1 MSLSQAPLSTP
12 VVDRAGRLDPSWN
25 KYFLL
30 ASSHLERATTPKRI
44 VALDN
49 PAETLVWVDAN
60 PMLYYTY
67 TGRGGCTFSLNGTKL
82 EIPATTESRTINSFV
97 INAGDI

>member
-1 MSLSQAPLSTP
+1 MAISQAPLSTP

-25 KYFLL
+25 RYFLL
-30 ASSHLERATTPKRI
+30 ASSHLERSTTPKRI
-44 VALDN
+44 TALDN

-67 TGRGGCTFSLNGTKL
+67 TGRGGCTFSLNGTPL
-82 EIPATTESRTINSFV
+82 RLPATTDVQTINSFV
-97 INAGDI
+97 NNAGDI